1 LPDPAAAGRAGRPVG
16 TSAPAL
22 ALTGLYGETL
32 RTGGKPTLLLFTDP
46 HCSPC
51 TALLPERGRW
61 QREHT
66 AALTIA
72 VLSRGA
78 PEENRA
84 KSAEHGLAHVLLQR
98 DREVA
103 EAYNVHAT
111 PGAVLVSA
119 DGTIGSP
126 AALGADAIGRLV
138 ADVAEAPIPLVAPTL
153 LHPPS
158 EPQAPVAPAPALTL
172 PDLILFHDRDGVMAL
187 IPLRHHG

>member
-1 LPDPAAAGRAGRPVG
+1 LPDPAAAGRAGQPVG
-16 TSAPAL
+16 TSAPAF

-32 RTGGKPTLLLFTDP
+32 TLETLRAGGKPTLLLFTDP

-72 VLSRGA
+72 VLSRNT

-119 DGTIGSP
+119 DDTIGSP

-138 ADVAEAPIPLVAPTL
+138 ADVAEAPIPLAAPTL
-153 LHPPS
+153 LHPPVS
-158 EPQAPVAPAPALTL
+158 HRRPSRQ
-172 PDLILFHDRDGVMAL
+172 R
-187 IPLRHHG
+187 RR